1 MYTCL
6 HRYEDTTVTP
16 NLLGQD
22 SEQRPVP
29 EYSTELTEQYSDV
42 QPFSEM
48 ESVGEYTCV
57 QPTVESRTEFIAQY
71 AELQDVQVFCIGTI

>member
-16 NLLGQD
+16 NLLGQN

-29 EYSTELTEQYSDV
+29 ESSTELIEQFSDV
-42 QPFSEM
+42 QPFSETRM
-48 ESVGEYTCV
+48 EFVGEYTYV
-57 QPTVESRTEFIAQY
+57 QPPVESRTGFI
-71 AELQDVQVFCIGTI
+71 ELQSVQVF